1 MTFLQNILK
10 EIILRV
16 FKKEETALL
25 FHSQL
30 LIYYREEVIGL
41 VKKNLT
47 KSQQLRGTESDF
59 SVLQE
64 YISSVY
70 ASD

>member
-1 MTFLQNILK
+1 M
-10 EIILRV
+10 
-16 FKKEETALL
+16 
-25 FHSQL
+25 
-30 LIYYREEVIGL
+30 
-41 VKKNLT
+41 KKNLT

-70 ASD
+70 ASDWPSAKWYSEHQINFLHYSAN